1 MVNDS
6 LVSCPEVGKLSSEP
20 EYEMIVTTYSMSGVR
35 SVMDVL
41 VAVAG
46 RVKSFVGL
54 SMEITKYQVRNKG
67 L

>member
-1 MVNDS
+1 
-6 LVSCPEVGKLSSEP
+6 
-20 EYEMIVTTYSMSGVR
+20 MSGVR

-41 VAVAG
+41 VVVAG

-54 SMEITKYQVRNKG
+54 SMEITKYQVRNKA